1 MPKWSLVNS
10 KALCRDSITA
20 RILEYCSQLAN
31 PIYFFSLVK
40 DMNKTKNIQNK
51 NKNKLFVASIA
62 MVVALALIA
71 NPMVA
76 MDDAFATKKK
86 KGNVA
91 QQAIDQS
98 QSSVQNAL
106 CVSGTGTF
114 VSCNNFSFQNQK
126 NTGNNAL
133 AQQGSG
139 KGGNSAEQSISQSQS
154 SKQNSQV
161 VSGGDTIGSG
171 NNVNVQNQENSGNNA
186 LAQQGNGKGGNSAE
200 QSISQSQSSSQ
211 NSQVVSG
218 GDTIGSGNNFNS
230 QSQTNSGSNAAA
242 QS

>member
-1 MPKWSLVNS
+1 
-10 KALCRDSITA
+10 
-20 RILEYCSQLAN
+20 
-31 PIYFFSLVK
+31 
-40 DMNKTKNIQNK
+40 MNKTKNIHNK
-51 NKNKLFVASIA
+51 NKNKFIVASVA
-62 MVVALALIA
+62 LVVALALIA
-71 NPMVA
+71 SPIVA

-91 QQAIDQS
+91 QQAIEQS

-114 VSCNNFSFQNQK
+114 VSCNNFNFQNQK

-133 AQQGSG
+133 AQQGGSGSG

-171 NNVNVQNQENSGNNA
+171 NNVNVQ
-186 LAQQGNGKGGNSAE
+186 
-200 QSISQSQSSSQ
+200 
-211 NSQVVSG
+211 
-218 GDTIGSGNNFNS
+218 
-230 QSQTNSGSNAAA
+230 SQTNTGSNAAA